1 MQPEFKTVSNVVN
14 FDAPPK
20 YTTYKEN
27 GSHIDSD
34 NGSILSLVQPS
45 NTEEMEAL

>member
-20 YTTYKEN
+20 YNQYKDT
-27 GSHIDSD
+27 GSYIDSD
-34 NGSILSLVQPS
+34 NGAILTLV
-45 NTEEMEAL
+45 